1 MSGNE
6 VINSAM
12 SKEDRTATSELLGEN
27 HEGIDD
33 HEKAPGNQLASD
45 SQSASKVVSGADEH
59 AALSDQLDG
68 PSTEKHVQVDTKP
81 EPSHFRGNE
90 GDSMSEGTDVS
101 DEDLRNDLSSRR
113 SKAPKPV
120 EQFYDYISLM
130 EDRMTA
136 MESQLQKAKLE
147 STTAT
152 PKQEG
157 RTEPSV
163 QVLTNSGKEGPPPPS
178 PPPPPTP
185 PPPPKQLQLSIAQMK
200 WDQFQE
206 VETSGGHVIVV
217 LKGDVRLSCPSHAVI
232 RSTNNSVPRSPLYL
246 IAFLSDGHYVL
257 AFLLAP

>member
-163 QVLTNSGKEGPPPPS
+163 QVLTNSGKEEPPPPS
-178 PPPPPTP
+178 P
-185 PPPPKQLQLSIAQMK
+185 PPPPKQLQLSIAHMK
-200 WDQFQE
+200 WYQFDN
-206 VETSGGHVIVV
+206 VETSGNHVIEV
-217 LKGDVRLSCPSHAVI
+217 LIGDVRLSCPSHTVI
-232 RSTNNSVPRSPLYL
+232 RSTNNSVLRPPLYL
-246 IAFLSDGHYVL
+246 IAFLSDGHLVL
-257 AFLLAP
+257 TFLHAP